1 MQAEQPASIANVA
14 PVEMERDGAIASQ
27 SAQLDTSR
35 LTILEKPDGTAEV
48 AAASGREAAER
59 ERALQDQLDQVK
71 QTLALT
77 QQRLKAQEAEA
88 EASKAA
94 TAQLQR
100 ELLSSQQQLKAAGVE
115 MGKAATTREMSL
127 RAELEQLRT
136 ANEKLSTELQ
146 RSGAIRDERTVVHAD
161 VTPELQ
167 PLQQHVATPLAHLQK
182 ASNGLAEVPR
192 EEATKLPEAL
202 RSFTP
207 LAEEPSIERASKGLH
222 ELELAVA
229 RAPDSEEAVAAS
241 GPSDPR

>member
-127 RAELEQLRT
+127 RAERLRVVPHVEEDGDGAGDRRVPARHLGRGRPRPHRQPRT
-136 ANEKLSTELQ
+136 ARAQPSHPRGRLGAHPRPGARSRTFAALQ
-146 RSGAIRDERTVVHAD
+146 R
-161 VTPELQ
+161 
-167 PLQQHVATPLAHLQK
+167 
-182 ASNGLAEVPR
+182 AS
-192 EEATKLPEAL
+192 
-202 RSFTP
+202 
-207 LAEEPSIERASKGLH
+207 
-222 ELELAVA
+222 AVA
-229 RAPDSEEAVAAS
+229 PAPPPA
-241 GPSDPR
+241 PYRCQNPNPDPDP